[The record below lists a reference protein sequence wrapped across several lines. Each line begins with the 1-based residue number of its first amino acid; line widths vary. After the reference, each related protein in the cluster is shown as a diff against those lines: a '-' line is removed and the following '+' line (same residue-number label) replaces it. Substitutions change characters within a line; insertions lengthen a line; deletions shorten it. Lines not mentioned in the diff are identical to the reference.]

1 MDLVTLYD
9 LSEQGHSFFSWF
21 EQSDFVHVFM
31 LRDKLVPHID
41 SCNPGAEDSLTCY
54 KCVLTNVS
62 SPLSGKHQPIV
73 P

>member
-9 LSEQGHSFFSWF
+9 PSEQGHSF
-21 EQSDFVHVFM
+21 DFVHVSM
-31 LRDKLVPHID
+31 LRDKLVPHVD
-41 SCNPGAEDSLTCY
+41 SYNAGAEDSPTCY

-62 SPLSGKHQPIV
+62 CPQSGKHQAIV